1 MSDSELPAA
10 LNVPYTFVSALFYGL
25 YLSTVFHCLR
35 WLVFADEGRKTRR
48 KINWAMVS
56 ITIVLW
62 ALSTTSRALDLRSS
76 MIVVENQTTPAVD
89 PLQSATMLLWMDVLS
104 CTNAAVSTL
113 LADAVL
119 IYRCWIIYAKSH
131 WVVALPIL
139 LWLGGLVLTV
149 LQAYSE
155 LAPSP
160 SILKTWKLVNTAVRP
175 GTIMMPFWA
184 LTIVLNSYVTFM
196 IVRRIY
202 LVARVSKASV
212 AKPAIHQLQF
222 VMRILI
228 ESGSLYLAVAIAQF
242 ISWWTPNGYA
252 IFIISSINMSMTGIA
267 FNLILIRA
275 ARHRVEERQKEVDV
289 APELSNIQFCAHGPK
304 SSVGQFGAS
313 TRIFFLPT
321 RRAESNVGDTPSTM
335 SAV

>member
-10 LNVPYTFVSALFYGL
+10 LNVPYNFVSALFYGL

-35 WLVFADEGRKTRR
+35 WLVFADEGWKTRR
-48 KINWAMVS
+48 KINWAMLS
-56 ITIVLW
+56 ITIILW
-62 ALSTTSRALDLRSS
+62 ALSTTSRALDLQSS

-89 PLQSATMLLWMDVLS
+89 PLQSATTLLWMDVLS
-104 CTNAAVSTL
+104 CTNAVVSTL
-113 LADAVL
+113 LAERCPGKC
-119 IYRCWIIYAKSH
+119 IYRCWIIYARSH
-131 WVVALPIL
+131 WAVALPIL
-139 LWLGGLVLTV
+139 LWLAGFVLT
-149 LQAYSE
+149 
-155 LAPSP
+155 
-160 SILKTWKLVNTAVRP
+160 TWKLVNTAVGP

-184 LTIVLNSYVTFM
+184 LTIFLNSYATFM
-196 IVRRIY
+196 IIRCIY
-202 LVARVSKASV
+202 LVAQESKASV
-212 AKPAIHQLQF
+212 AINQLQF

-289 APELSNIQFCAHGPK
+289 SPESNIQFCAHGPK
-304 SSVGQFGAS
+304 SSVGRFGVS
-313 TRIFFLPT
+313 TRAFFLHNSLPPL
-321 RRAESNVGDTPSTM
+321 RVACM
-335 SAV
+335 